1 MFVLPAIRVY
11 FECVLY
17 SVSVHIFTARK
28 NMHKLRCSFC
38 KINTFRFEW
47 EIRVRFRV
55 YRVTSK

>member
-47 EIRVRFRV
+47 EI
-55 YRVTSK
+55 